1 MKWSPAP
8 RAGEVVRTAR
18 PSTQSRTASRSL
30 KIARGLLLATGL
42 TGAVLASERAEVSV
56 TCPLDGAEFQA
67 VQDFSGYAEGQRLD
81 LKKLGPI
88 SQPPALARC
97 PQCSF
102 PIFSKHLD
110 AALAARIRVVLAGER
125 FRTEG
130 VPAKAWFALGILRE
144 ELGEDPFAIGWT
156 YLNATWETEDE
167 GGRYAPAAER
177 ALAWFERAA
186 EALRDN
192 SERRRERHIALYL
205 TVELARRL
213 GRFDEARQ
221 KLARLADVA
230 DDELRWLAS
239 AKAAQARLI
248 AARKAAPD
256 DGREEL
262 PPPPR

>member
-1 MKWSPAP
+1 M
-8 RAGEVVRTAR
+8 R
-18 PSTQSRTASRSL
+18 
-30 KIARGLLLATGL
+30 
-42 TGAVLASERAEVSV
+42 V
-56 TCPLDGAEFQA
+56 TCPLDGAEFEA

-110 AALAARIRVVLAGER
+110 DALATRIRAILAAER

-130 VPAKAWFALGILRE
+130 VPAKSWFALAVLRE
-144 ELGEDPFAIGWT
+144 ELGAEPFAIGWT

-186 EALRDN
+186 EARPDDPA
-192 SERRRERHIALYL
+192 RRRDRHVALYL
-205 TVELARRL
+205 TVELSRRL

-221 KLARLADVA
+221 KLARLDGIADE
-230 DDELRWLAS
+230 ELPWLAS
-239 AKAAQARLI
+239 AKAAQVRLI
-248 AARKAAPD
+248 AARKSAPD

-262 PPPPR
+262 PLPPR

>member
-1 MKWSPAP
+1 MD
-8 RAGEVVRTAR
+8 
-18 PSTQSRTASRSL
+18 RSL
-30 KIARGLLLATGL
+30 KIARSLLFSASL
-42 TGAVLASERAEVSV
+42 TVTALASERAIVSV
-56 TCPLDGAEFQA
+56 KCPLDGTEFEA

-102 PIFSKHLD
+102 PIFSKYLD
-110 AALAARIRVVLAGER
+110 APLATRIRAILAGER
-125 FRTEG
+125 FRTEA
-130 VPAKAWFALGILRE
+130 VPAKPWFALGILRE
-144 ELGEDPFAIGWT
+144 ELGADPFEIGWT
-156 YLNATWETEDE
+156 YLNATWEAEDE

-186 EALRDN
+186 EARRDDP
-192 SERRRERHIALYL
+192 ERRRDCHVALYL
-205 TVELARRL
+205 AVELSRRL

-221 KLARLADVA
+221 KLTRLDGVV
-230 DDELRWLAS
+230 DEELRWLAS

-248 AARKAAPD
+248 AARKSAPD
-256 DGREEL
+256 DGREDL